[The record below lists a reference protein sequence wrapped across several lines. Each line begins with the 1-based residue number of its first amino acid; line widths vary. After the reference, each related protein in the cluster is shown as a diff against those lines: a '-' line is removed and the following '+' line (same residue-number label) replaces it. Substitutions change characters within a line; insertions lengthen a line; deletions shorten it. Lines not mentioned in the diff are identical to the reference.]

1 MKEIAI
7 VSTKIHLVLEHSIRD
22 HEYIAA
28 FASAR
33 IARQYAGSAQAYKDA
48 YADALD
54 ALDALDG
61 ASVRVWF
68 PDSSVSKTLVLQSEV

>member
-7 VSTKIHLVLEHSIRD
+7 VRTKINLVLTNGSIRE
-22 HEYIAA
+22 HEYTTA
-28 FASAR
+28 FWQIR

-54 ALDALDG
+54 VLDW
-61 ASVRVWF
+61 VPIQVWF
-68 PDSSVSKTLVLQSEV
+68 PDSSVCQTLVLQSEI